1 MAGFRSVAA
10 IVNQHV
16 GAFSS
21 SAWHRV
27 LRTTARSSGCQI
39 SDLCWPA
46 QAGPIRTPYGLTFAV
61 EHGMDA
67 VVNADLVL
75 ALPWDDY
82 DMDPA
87 DEFVEPVRQAY
98 ERGAIVVG
106 FCTGTMLLAAAGLLD
121 GKRATTHWRS
131 AAKLAERYPAVKLD
145 ADVLYVDE
153 GRVLTGAGGS
163 AGVDVC
169 LYLMRR
175 EYGAN
180 VVAAIARDIVV
191 PPTATGAG
199 PVHPR
204 PMPAC
209 ESDLLQDAIGWAR
222 EHIDEPL
229 SVDQLAAL
237 MSRAACPA
245 LKQATGPRHACCRH
259 SACNWPRSCWRPR
272 PAGRHGRSA
281 GWLRHRGGPARAV
294 RPAAWR
300 AAVGL
305 PPGSARD
312 GGLAAACR
320 TVRGQIDDRTATV
333 GHRYPGVGVASAAG
347 YLAPVHRGRHMAT
360 TAGLPRTAT
369 RTCSRICW
377 KRCVRLEARRITAY
391 RLLGTARSS
400 SSADATGAITSI
412 SSGRSSCWQRSRRA
426 RSVRRTGETT
436 INVSPGCLLGTRVR
450 HHGHVIRIRLIGRAG
465 PGETA

>member
-16 GAFSS
+16 GAFSLGVATEFFGYDRSFLGLPKFDFVLAS
-21 SAWHRV
+21 SK
-27 LRTTARSSGCQI
+27 
-39 SDLCWPA
+39 P
-46 QAGPIRTPYGLTFAV
+46 GPIRTPYGLTFAV

-131 AAKLAERYPAVKLD
+131 AAKLAERYPEVKLD

-180 VVAAIARDIVV
+180 VAAAIARDIVV
-191 PPTATGAG
+191 PPHRDGGQAQYI
-199 PVHPR
+199 PR

-229 SVDQLAAL
+229 SVDQLAARTL
-237 MSRAACPA
+237 MSPRSFARHF
-245 LKQATGPRHACCRH
+245 KQATGTTPHA
-259 SACNWPRSCWRPR
+259 
-272 PAGRHGRSA
+272 
-281 GWLRHRGGPARAV
+281 WLLAQRMQLAEELLETTDLPVDTVAR
-294 RPAAWR
+294 R
-300 AAVGL
+300 VGF
-305 PPGSARD
+305 GT
-312 GGLAAACR
+312 AAALR
-320 TVRGQIDDRTATV
+320 EQFVRRRGVPPSDYRRVFRTAV
-333 GHRYPGVGVASAAG
+333 
-347 YLAPVHRGRHMAT
+347 
-360 TAGLPRTAT
+360 
-369 RTCSRICW
+369 
-377 KRCVRLEARRITAY
+377 
-391 RLLGTARSS
+391 
-400 SSADATGAITSI
+400 
-412 SSGRSSCWQRSRRA
+412 
-426 RSVRRTGETT
+426 
-436 INVSPGCLLGTRVR
+436 
-450 HHGHVIRIRLIGRAG
+450 
-465 PGETA
+465 